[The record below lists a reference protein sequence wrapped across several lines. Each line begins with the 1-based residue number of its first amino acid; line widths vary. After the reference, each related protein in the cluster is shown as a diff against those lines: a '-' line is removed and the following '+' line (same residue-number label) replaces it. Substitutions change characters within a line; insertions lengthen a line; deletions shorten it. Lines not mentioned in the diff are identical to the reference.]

1 MCTIRLM
8 TQTLKRIRSSYTFR
22 LRKGVPTFV
31 EGVAS
36 ILDLDSKIITNYNID
51 DTDNQADY
59 NSLKADWDAV
69 GKDLRSAFDQYAR

>member
-1 MCTIRLM
+1 MIPKN
-8 TQTLKRIRSSYTFR
+8 QNYGEK
-22 LRKGVPTFV
+22 KGELFNNT
-31 EGVAS
+31 
-36 ILDLDSKIITNYNID
+36 DLDSKIITNYNID